1 MKTLR
6 QFSLKPVLIIIKI
19 NSACAPS
26 MHNLK
31 TGYLPNGVTPIDN
44 QNSVTIIVTDG
55 TLKIDLYC
63 DSGLNETIDFKEVS
77 FSFEENNRL
86 TASDGTNIYKGNWSI
101 TDSNGYIET
110 LSNLKFDI
118 TFKCPLNFV
127 ETIDQWEII
136 DKSSNTIQ
144 LDDVMYGIGEKDFP
158 TFCKN

>member
-19 NSACAPS
+19 NSAYAPS

-63 DSGLNETIDFKEVS
+63 DSSPNETIDFKVVN
-77 FSFEENNRL
+77 FSFEENNLL
-86 TASDGTNIYKGNWSI
+86 TVSDGINTYKGNWSI
-101 TDSNGYIET
+101 TDNNGYIDT
-110 LSNLKFDI
+110 LANLKFDI
-118 TFKCPLNFV
+118 SFNCPLNFI
-127 ETIDQWEII
+127 ETIDHWEII
-136 DKSSNTIQ
+136 DKSSGTIQ
-144 LDDVMYGIGEKDFP
+144 KDVIYGIGEKDFP